1 MLKIELANIQNIFH
15 IFVPIMTSTKVDQ
28 MIHFAKS
35 DEHEKYVP
43 VINFQISAIF
53 GILKFIIRTKFV
65 FY

>member
-1 MLKIELANIQNIFH
+1 
-15 IFVPIMTSTKVDQ
+15 MTSTKVDQ

-35 DEHEKYVP
+35 DEHEKYIP

-65 FY
+65 FYWSEQENTIKRKNSV